1 MAGAV
6 ALAVVIERGVFLWLL
21 DRVRAMR
28 KDGLPTYVQNV
39 RLPTHAATTALVVTG
54 VLCLVIGLFVGAT
67 MASRWDASKLDMWRE
82 MSRWL

>member
-6 ALAVVIERGVFLWLL
+6 ALAVVIERGVFLRLL

-39 RLPTHAATTALVVTG
+39 RLPTHAAILVVTG